1 MFTNECWKD
10 YELLDA
16 TNGERLER
24 WGKYILIRPD
34 PQVIWNSPRRH
45 PLWNSPHGVYRRA
58 KSGGG
63 QWVVSKMPA
72 DWNIRYGELEFKL
85 RPIKIM
91 EKKMTK
97 KEMFTLIA
105 TLNASN
111 QAIVDFCNHEIEL
124 LDNKK
129 SNGNKKANEKME
141 KSVELVYNAL
151 VSVGRAVTTS
161 ELIAETD
168 LSALVNES
176 GVVSTQKVSAMLK
189 KLKEQ
194 GKVESYTD
202 KKKTYFRIKAE

>member
-1 MFTNECWKD
+1 
-10 YELLDA
+10 
-16 TNGERLER
+16 
-24 WGKYILIRPD
+24 
-34 PQVIWNSPRRH
+34 
-45 PLWNSPHGVYRRA
+45 
-58 KSGGG
+58 
-63 QWVVSKMPA
+63 
-72 DWNIRYGELEFKL
+72 
-85 RPIKIM
+85 M

-111 QAIVDFCNHEIEL
+111 TEIVDFCNHEIEL

-129 SNGNKKANEKME
+129 SNGNKKANEKVAKE
-141 KSVELVYNAL
+141 VEIVYNAL
-151 VSVGRAVTTS
+151 VSVGRAVTAS

-168 LSALVNES
+168 LTALENES
-176 GVVSTQKVSAMLK
+176 GVVSTQKVSAMFK

>member
-1 MFTNECWKD
+1 
-10 YELLDA
+10 
-16 TNGERLER
+16 
-24 WGKYILIRPD
+24 
-34 PQVIWNSPRRH
+34 
-45 PLWNSPHGVYRRA
+45 
-58 KSGGG
+58 
-63 QWVVSKMPA
+63 
-72 DWNIRYGELEFKL
+72 
-85 RPIKIM
+85 M

-129 SNGNKKANEKME
+129 SNGNKKANEKMAKE
-141 KSVELVYNAL
+141 VEIVYNAL
-151 VSVGRAVTTS
+151 VSVGRAVTAS

-168 LSALVNES
+168 LSALANES

-194 GKVESYTD
+194 GKVETYTD
-202 KKKTYFRIKAE
+202 KKKTYFKVADTE